1 MVWEYISE
9 YFNLRSVL
17 LCSAT
22 FLIIS
27 WILRRPR
34 NMPPGPWSIPIL
46 GSLPYLVLAKYM
58 SPMEPH
64 RLFEATARKYG
75 NIFSLNAFGY
85 HVVVLNSYETIKE
98 AFQNPLLNNRPSNIL
113 EDIEPGVASASGES
127 WKQQRRFALS
137 TLRGFGVGKRSF
149 EEQISEETKALLDE
163 LKGRQDE
170 PFDLQYLIV
179 NAVSNVIC
187 AVIFGQR
194 YEYTDED
201 FKELLANLN
210 QQVEI
215 IGSGGLLLFIP
226 FMKYVR
232 PELFRLYTENRERQ
246 IRFINKIIDEHRID
260 HDPEHPRDFIDV
272 CLTEIDKN
280 NEGLQSSLHLNERT
294 LSSTIMQLFGAGSE
308 TTATTLR
315 WVILYMMAYP
325 DIQRQVQQEIDSE
338 VGRDR
343 LPKLSDIPNLPFT
356 GAVLLE
362 IQRIVTA
369 VPSGV
374 VHTAA
379 EATML
384 NGYTI
389 PNDTFLFSNLWSV
402 HHDPNLWKDPFQ
414 FKPARFLDPSGNVVH
429 RPELIPFSTGRRI
442 CLGENLA
449 KMEIFLFFTH
459 MIHQFTFIAPNDS
472 SNVSF
477 EGISG
482 LTYQPKPFEAVVMP
496 RQ

>member
-1 MVWEYISE
+1 MVLEYISD
-9 YFNLRSVL
+9 YINLCSVL
-17 LCSAT
+17 LCSAL
-22 FLIIS
+22 FLFMA
-27 WILRRPR
+27 WLFRRPS
-34 NMPPGPWSIPIL
+34 NMPPGPWSVPIL

-58 SPMEPH
+58 SPMETH
-64 RLFEATARKYG
+64 RMFEAIARKYG

-85 HVVVLNSYETIKE
+85 HVVVLNTYEAIKE
-98 AFQNPLLNNRPSNIL
+98 AFQNPLLNDRPSNTL
-113 EDIEPGVASASGES
+113 GDDIEPGVISASGES
-127 WKQQRRFALS
+127 WKQQRHFSLS

-149 EEQISEETKALLDE
+149 EEKISEETKALLDE
-163 LKGRQDE
+163 LKRRQDQ
-170 PFDLQYLIV
+170 PFDPQYLIV
-179 NAVSNVIC
+179 SAVSNVIC

-210 QQVEI
+210 QRVKI
-215 IGSGGLLLFIP
+215 VGSGGLLLLIS

-232 PELFRLYTENRERQ
+232 PELFRLYKENRERQ
-246 IRFINKIIDEHRID
+246 IQFINKVINEHRIH
-260 HDPEHPRDFIDV
+260 HDSEHPRDFIDV
-272 CLTEIDKN
+272 YLTEIEKN
-280 NEGLQSSLHLNERT
+280 KESLQSHLNERT
-294 LSSTIMQLFGAGSE
+294 LIITTMQLFGAGSE

-389 PNDTFLFSNLWSV
+389 PKGTFLFSNLWSV

-414 FKPARFLDPSGNVVH
+414 FNPARFLDPSGNVVH

-459 MIHQFTFIAPNDS
+459 MIH
-472 SNVSF
+472 
-477 EGISG
+477 
-482 LTYQPKPFEAVVMP
+482 
-496 RQ
+496 